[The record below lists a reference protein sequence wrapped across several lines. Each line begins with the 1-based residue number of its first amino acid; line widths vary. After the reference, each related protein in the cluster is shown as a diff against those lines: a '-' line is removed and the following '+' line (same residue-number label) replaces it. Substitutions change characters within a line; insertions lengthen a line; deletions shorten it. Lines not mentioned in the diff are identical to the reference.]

1 MSAAARATDGLAE
14 TAGLFYS
21 FRFYQFKRL
30 ITMPMKSALLRCLGA
45 GLLLLLGLCAQAQN
59 LDQAGVRL
67 SPEERERLQ
76 AILDKP
82 IDPGSLNTTRTLI
95 YRQKDLAAFKLGLNA
110 IREQNLREW
119 AKFDVEGQ
127 WSLRGFLSGTE
138 KRAEAFE
145 LGHRMIQS
153 ERWPPSAIRLR
164 VYVAMDYLD
173 DNNLPQTIR
182 LMDEAENLIKSDLRN
197 MPRRGDAVFWISRA
211 EVEYH
216 IAKSRFSMRTGKWED
231 GIQNARL
238 AVEKASNLAR
248 LVSMAPSEN
257 AKVYA
262 YGTMLFAY
270 AELGS
275 HQTASGQ
282 FAEAE
287 WTMREAYKRT

>member
-45 GLLLLLGLCAQAQN
+45 GLLLLGLCSQAQN

-153 ERWPPSAIRLR
+153 ER
-164 VYVAMDYLD
+164 
-173 DNNLPQTIR
+173 
-182 LMDEAENLIKSDLRN
+182 
-197 MPRRGDAVFWISRA
+197 
-211 EVEYH
+211 
-216 IAKSRFSMRTGKWED
+216 
-231 GIQNARL
+231 
-238 AVEKASNLAR
+238 
-248 LVSMAPSEN
+248 
-257 AKVYA
+257 
-262 YGTMLFAY
+262 
-270 AELGS
+270 
-275 HQTASGQ
+275 
-282 FAEAE
+282 
-287 WTMREAYKRT
+287 